1 MSTATVTVEG
11 DFKRVLLPPEVRL
24 AEGAVDV
31 QQVGD
36 SVILAPKSASAA
48 KRANAWKLFEEAIGK
63 VTDDF
68 MVERVQPPQAD
79 REPMF
84 E

>member
-11 DFKRVLLPPEVRL
+11 EFKRVLLPPEVHL

-36 SVILAPKSASAA
+36 SVILTPKPASAA
-48 KRANAWKLFEEAIGK
+48 KRADVWKLFEEAIGK

-68 MVERVQPPQAD
+68 MVERVQSPQAD
-79 REPMF
+79 RQPMF